1 MSTVEEATHATG
13 GMSKTRKLVLGIGIG
28 YVVGLVAFAV
38 AFGIKGHKNESFKVI
53 DSFHLEKWFGIA
65 GPLEFDKGVLYLL
78 LATIITLGIMVYVA
92 RHMQKRPGRLQ
103 VAVEVAYGLMKQVT
117 GDNMD
122 EERAK
127 KWFPVIFTLFI
138 FILVSNLIGYIPLP
152 VDSQNTFKL
161 FGAHIPS
168 FQIYAAVTNLAVP
181 LVLALGVFIAYNVEG
196 VRAHGPVGYIK
207 SLIPKGVGGPMLILI
222 FPLEMLSNFV
232 LRPLSLTIR
241 LWANLLGGASA
252 DRLHGGQ
259 PRRASRTAATRLAH
273 PAPRRDPLPVRGGP
287 DRRPA
292 GLHLRHP
299 DCHLHRRRH
308 LGEPLTTDKET
319 DADITSYL
327 SCQSTWGPRCSRS
340 QNFPKK
346 SPRKSAQAAVNRSPW
361 AWVRVAAPRAPVPA
375 SGCCSAR

>member
-1 MSTVEEATHATG
+1 MSTVEHATQATG
-13 GMSKTRKLVLGIGIG
+13 GMSKTRKLLLGIGLV

-38 AFGIKGHKNESFKVI
+38 GFGIKGHKNESFQVI
-53 DSFHLEKWFGIA
+53 DSFHLEKWFGIV

-78 LATIITLGIMVYVA
+78 LATIITIGIMVYVA
-92 RHMQKRPGRLQ
+92 RHMKERPGRLQ
-103 VAVEVAYGLMKQVT
+103 VAVEGAYALMKQVT

-122 EERAK
+122 PARAK

-207 SLIPKGVGGPMLILI
+207 SLIPKGVAGPMLILI

-241 LWANLLGGASA
+241 LWANLLAGHLLIDFMAGSLAVLLGLQLLAWLTLPLGVILFLFEAVLIAGLQAFIFAILTAIYIGGASS
-252 DRLHGGQ
+252 
-259 PRRASRTAATRLAH
+259 ASH
-273 PAPRRDPLPVRGGP
+273 
-287 DRRPA
+287 
-292 GLHLRHP
+292 
-299 DCHLHRRRH
+299 
-308 LGEPLTTDKET
+308 
-319 DADITSYL
+319 
-327 SCQSTWGPRCSRS
+327 
-340 QNFPKK
+340 
-346 SPRKSAQAAVNRSPW
+346 
-361 AWVRVAAPRAPVPA
+361 
-375 SGCCSAR
+375 